1 MKKIFLSI
9 VFASSFQMAF
19 GQITAKSVIK
29 PIVKPEKITQYASEI
44 DVYISIQNGMYTT
57 DEIYTMFR
65 GENPKIKLMLYSFG
79 APSITPQVAAI
90 NGIFP
95 SYVNDFQTILY
106 KVKIANSDKPTYIV
120 ACIDEQEL
128 NSKDAQIV
136 IDFEDESCSGILSKN
151 NFLGIENNFSG
162 IYKKFDNTEKGCRYI
177 RLIDIDKTL
186 KFRITRI
193 HHEK

>member
-136 IDFEDESCSGILSKN
+136 IDFEDESCSGILPKSN
-151 NFLGIENNFSG
+151 IFNIENNFSG
-162 IYKKFDNTEKGCRYI
+162 VYKKFDNTEKGCRYI

-186 KFRITRI
+186 KFRITKI